1 MEGKFSI
8 KLSSRL
14 RPAPVKQHY
23 CRVSSPAPF
32 VSFSHVVFEKIFT
45 AWPRI
50 YLSPQVRE
58 YGKFLP
64 VEFGILGL
72 GFRNT
77 AVRIRNPSST
87 EKDLESAIHGV
98 ESRIQHCIG
107 FLYTGRCLVKRI
119 TTKRGKTDFVS
130 SSIYLS
136 SSILRGLT
144 N

>member
-8 KLSSRL
+8 KLRGRL
-14 RPAPVKQHY
+14 LPAPVKLHY
-23 CRVSSPAPF
+23 CTVSSLAPF
-32 VSFSHVVFEKIFT
+32 VSFSHVVFEKIVT

-77 AVRIRNPSST
+77 VVGIQNLSST
-87 EKDLESAIHGV
+87 EKDPDSSAW
-98 ESRIQHCIG
+98 
-107 FLYTGRCLVKRI
+107 
-119 TTKRGKTDFVS
+119 
-130 SSIYLS
+130 
-136 SSILRGLT
+136 
-144 N
+144 NP